1 MSWGIRNEISFFSI
15 WLLNQDALVSGNRMT
30 TSDWNNRGL
39 LFDIIRILE
48 VGSFRLDE
56 AGWASLIFL
65 ASPLWSQDD
74 CFIQQLLIQVSKI
87 GRMETGF
94 SHLIGHNLV
103 TWLPPSQ
110 LFGNTMEWPWMVQN
124 NLSFSPRIE
133 PAFME
138 HSAVWFL
145 SRVLAVMVRNKG
157 EVHPESQLRGSWLAP
172 YLSPYL
178 SLYNSLPID
187 MQLQLYLILHSPV
200 NLGLFLDFVFCSDN
214 VKLCPQTAF
223 V

>member
-1 MSWGIRNEISFFSI
+1 MSFSDI
-15 WLLNQDALVSGNRMT
+15 PGFPFMIPRWLFYPAAPHTSVQNRK
-30 TSDWNNRGL
+30 DGDRL
-39 LFDIIRILE
+39 LTF
-48 VGSFRLDE
+48 V
-56 AGWASLIFL
+56 
-65 ASPLWSQDD
+65 
-74 CFIQQLLIQVSKI
+74 
-87 GRMETGF
+87 
-94 SHLIGHNLV
+94 V
-103 TWLPPSQ
+103 TWLPLSQ

-124 NLSFSPRIE
+124 SLSFSPRIE

-172 YLSPYL
+172 CLSPYL

-200 NLGLFLDFVFCSDN
+200 NLGLFLDLVFCSDN
-214 VKLCPQTAF
+214 VELCPQTAF
-223 V
+223 F